1 MDPQLGLFINDCYLR
16 AVQLGHTNLTPVILG
31 VDNEGTTL
39 ELVVSYVEPLNL
51 ELRSNTLWIN
61 TNDGDENYL
70 KLLRRE
76 SKNVSATYQHTWS
89 IVVQYTD
96 LQIGQFYSQDQRIR
110 LTIETKL
117 AMHQAD
123 PDAHPGYVKLAGS
136 QQMSGPLNARPVPN
150 ALRDYG
156 LSEFIPRR
164 TLVESV
170 NNQTQ
175 GFNYILMGM
184 NGRIT
189 VNEEDIARLKT
200 RVGALETG
208 SGGGNPGAGFEG
220 ARVYV
225 HVQNEPDVEWIINHQ
240 LDTVNLNIQVW
251 VMEDY
256 DPEEQNEPQYTEVI
270 PETKRIFDQN
280 FALLLFNTP
289 VTGRAIIVTHPS

>member
-16 AVQLGHTNLTPVILG
+16 AVQLGHTNLTPVILQI
-31 VDNEGTTL
+31 DFEEGTL
-39 ELVVSYVEPLNL
+39 ELVVSYDEPLNL
-51 ELRSNTLWIN
+51 ELKLNTLWIN

-70 KLLRRE
+70 KLLRRS
-76 SKNVSATYQHTWS
+76 SKNVSATYQHTWAL
-89 IVVQYTD
+89 VEQYSE
-96 LQIGQFYSQDQRIR
+96 LSVGQIYSQDQSIR

-117 AMHQAD
+117 ALHLAD
-123 PDAHPGYVKLAGS
+123 PEAHPGYIKLAGN
-136 QQMSGPLNARPVPN
+136 QQLSGPLSARPVPN

-175 GFNYILMGM
+175 GFNFILMGM
-184 NGRIT
+184 NERIT
-189 VNEEDIARLKT
+189 KNEEDIALLKN

-208 SGGGNPGAGFEG
+208 SGSGNPGAGFEG

-225 HVQNEPDVEWIINHQ
+225 HVQTEPDSEWIINHQ
-240 LDTVNLNIQVW
+240 LDTFNLNIQVW
-251 VMEDY
+251 VMEEY
-256 DPEEQNEPQYTEVI
+256 EEDDGNPPQYTEVI
-270 PETKRIFDQN
+270 PETKRLFDQN
-280 FALLLFNTP
+280 FALLLFNSP

>member
-16 AVQLGHTNLTPVILG
+16 AVQLGHTNLTPVILE

-96 LQIGQFYSQDQRIR
+96 LQIGQFYSQDQLIR

-123 PDAHPGYVKLAGS
+123 PDAHPGYIKLSGN
-136 QQMSGPLNARPVPN
+136 QQMSGPLVARPVAN
-150 ALRDYG
+150 LRDFAQN
-156 LSEFIPRR
+156 EMIPR
-164 TLVESV
+164 SV
-170 NNQTQ
+170 LTDAMNNQTQ
-175 GFNYILMGM
+175 GFYYILMGM
-184 NGRIT
+184 NDRIT
-189 VNEEDIARLKT
+189 VNEEEILLLKNRLN
-200 RVGALETG
+200 ALETG
-208 SGGGNPGAGFEG
+208 SGSGNPGAGFEG

-270 PETKRIFDQN
+270 PETKRIFDPN

-289 VTGRAIIVTHPS
+289 VAGRAIIVTHPS

>member
-16 AVQLGHTNLTPVILG
+16 AVQLGHTNLTPVILE

-70 KLLRRE
+70 KLLRRD

-89 IVVQYTD
+89 IVEQYTD
-96 LQIGQFYSQDQRIR
+96 LQIGQFYSADQRIR

-117 AMHQAD
+117 AIHQAD
-123 PDAHPGYVKLAGS
+123 PDAHPGYVKLAGG
-136 QQMSGPLNARPVPN
+136 QQMSGPLVARPVAN
-150 ALRDYG
+150 LRDYAQN
-156 LSEFIPRR
+156 EMIPR
-164 TLVESV
+164 SV
-170 NNQTQ
+170 LTDAMNNQTQ
-175 GFNYILMGM
+175 GFYYILMGM
-184 NGRIT
+184 NDRIT
-189 VNEEDIARLKT
+189 TNEEDIALLKMRLN
-200 RVGALETG
+200 ALETG
-208 SGGGNPGAGFEG
+208 SGSGNPGAGFEG

-270 PETKRIFDQN
+270 PETKRIFDPN